1 MADDIKPTA
10 SVEVLAERVKGLTD
24 LTQSEMRGIKET
36 LGRIEQNSQGYATK
50 VELEEAKKDFN
61 RIIDGISKELAAHN
75 LADKE
80 SFGGLKKGQTE
91 MGEKQDK
98 LALKIATWG
107 GAIAVIVVAANI
119 LIPILLKKYFNV

>member
-50 VELEEAKKDFN
+50 IELEEAKKDFN

-80 SFGGLKKGQTE
+80 SFGGLKTGQEE
-91 MGEKQDK
+91 MVKKQDK
-98 LALKIATWG
+98 LALKIAFWG
-107 GAIAVIVVAANI
+107 GGIAVVVVVANLAAPYI
-119 LIPILLKKYFNV
+119 IKKFFGG